1 MLLKA
6 LTQGLA
12 LLGAILTLGF
22 AIYAAQGA
30 ESGTLPFLI
39 LVILWACSPYAVLFV
54 LARLSSASGPW
65 PFLLPVCTLAT
76 MLFGLYFFWQGFF
89 VQPDPQSGLL
99 FIFLPFY
106 QLAFVGVIFV
116 VGALTKAWS
125 GRARERT

>member
-1 MLLKA
+1 MPLKA
-6 LTQGLA
+6 LTQGLT
-12 LLGAILTLGF
+12 LLGGILTLGI

-30 ESGTLPFLI
+30 ESRTLQFLI
-39 LVILWACSPYAVLFV
+39 LVILWACSPYAALFV
-54 LARLSSASGPW
+54 LARRVAASGPW
-65 PFLLPVCTLAT
+65 LIVLPICALAT

-106 QLAFVGVIFV
+106 QLAFVGVVFV
-116 VGALTKAWS
+116 IGALTKAWS